1 MDQLGKHFKNNMSY
15 CTPCPP
21 CDTEFP
27 LLCEPLE
34 LTTQAK
40 RLVVEDTAACQKT
53 LQTPTSSQQIL
64 KSIGGNLSWTNGGN
78 NSLVTKDSSGV
89 VDMKDGSVGQP
100 INLVNLVQDTTSI
113 VAKMIVMMTD
123 GTIKAWEP
131 SVTADQFIAYWDG
144 SDWKVNNL
152 NTLLPTGQGLFIR
165 NTSGSLAV
173 VPNGVSGSSLQM
185 VGSSPQFVAASQSQ
199 FPGGHLYGLTLS
211 NSVTSLNNDIAVST
225 GECRAASNTSDIL
238 VTSTIVKQLNN
249 LYATGSNAGGIVDSA
264 TKQASSSYHA
274 FVISNGTTVDLCFS
288 ASIIP
293 TGQPNY
299 PAGFTQYRRIGAVT
313 TDSSNNI
320 RQFIQFG
327 DRFLYTGKPVA
338 DANGISVAV
347 GGTLITL
354 SVPANIKVIPIVN
367 CFNVTGGIYIT
378 FYDADSTWP
387 PTLIPAVNN
396 TGTNI
401 LLQGN
406 NGYSGY
412 SPLNGIMTNT
422 TRQIGVDV
430 NAAQTNTFFADTYGW
445 FDQRGRL
452 QP

>member
-1 MDQLGKHFKNNMSY
+1 MSY

-21 CDTEFP
+21 CDTEYP

-34 LTTQAK
+34 TTANGK
-40 RLVVEDTAACQKT
+40 RLVVEDSAACQKT
-53 LQTPTSSQQIL
+53 IQTPLAQQVL
-64 KSIGGNLSWTNGGN
+64 KTDGAGNLTWTNGA
-78 NSLVTKDSSGV
+78 NSGLFVKDALGV
-89 VDMKDGSVGQP
+89 IDIVNGSAGQP
-100 INLVNLVQDTTSI
+100 INLVNLAQDSTSI
-113 VAKMIVMMTD
+113 VPKMIVMMTD
-123 GTIKAWEP
+123 GTIKTWEP

-152 NTLLPTGQGLFIR
+152 NTLLPSGQGLFIR

-185 VGSSPQFVAASQSQ
+185 VGSSPQFVASAQSQ

-211 NSVTSLNNDIAVST
+211 NSVTNLNNDIAVSA
-225 GECRAASNTSDIL
+225 GECRSASNTSDIL
-238 VTSTIVKQLNN
+238 ITSSIVKQLNN
-249 LYATGSNAGGIVDSA
+249 LYSAGSNAGGIVDSA
-264 TKQASSSYHA
+264 AKTANSSYHA

-313 TDSSNNI
+313 TDGSANI
-320 RQFIQFG
+320 RQFVQVG
-327 DRFLYTGKPVA
+327 DRFLYTSKPVS
-338 DANGISVAV
+338 DASGISIAI
-347 GGTLITL
+347 GGTSISL
-354 SVPANIKVIPIVN
+354 SVPSGIKVTPIVN
-367 CFNVTGGIYIT
+367 AYAGTSYLNIY
-378 FYDADSTWP
+378 DLDSTWP
-387 PTLIPAVNN
+387 PTLTPAINN

-401 LLQGN
+401 VLQV
-406 NGYSGY
+406 YSGY
-412 SPLNGIMTNT
+412 SGFSALNGFMTNT
-422 TRQIGVDV
+422 LRQIGVDV
-430 NAAQTNTFFADTYGW
+430 NTGITNAFWLDTYGW